1 MAGAA
6 FCKMSDVTDKL
17 EASTGAENVNDNVPA
32 VRSSPNEFNVGAVES
47 LVTTA
52 AAKAA
57 ELRIAT
63 F

>member
-1 MAGAA
+1 
-6 FCKMSDVTDKL
+6 MSDVTDKL